1 MQSNKTKS
9 VIYIYIYM
17 HFLAHIKRNVVKI
30 AEARQVGHGKRNFLF
45 FDVVTNEVIEI
56 ILEDKQALL
65 IE

>member
-1 MQSNKTKS
+1 MHL
-9 VIYIYIYM
+9 
-17 HFLAHIKRNVVKI
+17 HFLANITRNVVKI

-45 FDVVTNEVIEI
+45 FVVVTNEVIKI